1 MNIRKKILEY
11 FKGHKY
17 VQLPIIVI
25 VIVLMI
31 CIIPRLFV
39 KKPVITNITSASET
53 DVDAHITDSLIT
65 IHGENLQNT
74 FAIYINNQWI
84 PQCTILAKDDTHVD
98 VRMPDSYFGEDEV
111 TCVVQVQVKVNSDYF
126 AKSNKQ
132 TIYVKRR

>member
-1 MNIRKKILEY
+1 MNTRKKILEY

-84 PQCTILAKDDTHVD
+84 P
-98 VRMPDSYFGEDEV
+98 
-111 TCVVQVQVKVNSDYF
+111 
-126 AKSNKQ
+126 
-132 TIYVKRR
+132 